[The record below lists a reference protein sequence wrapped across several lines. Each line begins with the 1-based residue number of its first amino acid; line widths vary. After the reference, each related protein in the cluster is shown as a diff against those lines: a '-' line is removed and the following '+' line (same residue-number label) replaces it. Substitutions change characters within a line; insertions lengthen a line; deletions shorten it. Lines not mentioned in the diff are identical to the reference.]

1 MTVSGVFGQERPHG
15 AGYVRAPEGK
25 GDPGFEETDLIPA
38 IKTLTDVANT
48 AERLSPDQFRHTIG
62 QLDFVSRAA
71 AIMVNPA
78 GSRGAG
84 RQRRVGV
91 SKRPLAPP
99 RRMASII
106 STMPP
111 VLQPEPNPRLA
122 ANVMHFARLLRRAG
136 LPVGPSETIAAQDAL
151 TRIDLASKTQ
161 ARTALRT
168 AMIHR
173 HEHQDVFDQA
183 FALFWRDPAAAE
195 QAAAMALLD
204 AQKEKKPERPPP
216 AARRVAE
223 AFAAKNQKPQ
233 PPKDEP
239 PVTDMTMT
247 VSEQER
253 LQSMDFEAM
262 GADEIA
268 RAKQEIR
275 RLVLPLDLRRTRRLR
290 ADQNGPVTD
299 LRRTIR
305 ASLRQGGEI
314 LTIARN
320 RRVTR
325 PPPLVVL
332 CDISGSMARYA
343 QILMHFLHAVT
354 NDRDRV
360 HIFLFGTRLSN
371 VTRQLKARD
380 PEVAFQMVAHAVPDW
395 SGGTRIGEAVAGF
408 NHLWAK
414 RVLGQGAV
422 VLLITDG
429 LDRDGA
435 HGLAENM
442 DRLHRS
448 CTRLIWLNPLL
459 RWSGFEPKS
468 QGIRAML
475 PHVDEFRPVHNLASL
490 RGLIDLLSRPA
501 PMKPASAGRFER

>member
-1 MTVSGVFGQERPHG
+1 MQ
-15 AGYVRAPEGK
+15 
-25 GDPGFEETDLIPA
+25 TDI
-38 IKTLTDVANT
+38 
-48 AERLSPDQFRHTIG
+48 ES
-62 QLDFVSRAA
+62 
-71 AIMVNPA
+71 
-78 GSRGAG
+78 
-84 RQRRVGV
+84 
-91 SKRPLAPP
+91 
-99 RRMASII
+99 
-106 STMPP
+106 
-111 VLQPEPNPRLA
+111 RLA

-136 LPVGPSETIAAQDAL
+136 LPVGPSESIAAQDAL
-151 TRIDLASKTQ
+151 TRIDLASRTQ
-161 ARTALRT
+161 AQTALRS

-173 HEHQDVFDQA
+173 HEHRQVFDHA
-183 FALFWRDPAAAE
+183 FALFWRDPSAAE

-204 AQKEKKPERPPP
+204 AQKQKKPERPPP

-223 AFAAKNQKPQ
+223 AFASNSARPQ
-233 PPKDEP
+233 RPKDEP
-239 PVTDMTMT
+239 RVDMTLT
-247 VSEQER
+247 VSDQER
-253 LQSMDFEAM
+253 LQQMDFEAM
-262 GADEIA
+262 GADEIT

-275 RLVLPLDLRRTRRLR
+275 RLVLPLDLRRTRRTR
-290 ADQNGPVTD
+290 ADQSGPIAD

-305 ASLRQGGEI
+305 SSLRQGGEI
-314 LTIARN
+314 VTIARS

-343 QILMHFLHAVT
+343 QILLHFLHAVT

-371 VTRQLKARD
+371 VTRQLRARD

-395 SGGTRIGEAVAGF
+395 SGGTRIGEALASF

-422 VLLITDG
+422 VLLISDG

-501 PMKPASAGRFER
+501 PLKPGLGGRFEGPLSR

>member
-1 MTVSGVFGQERPHG
+1 MSTTQDPLNQPH
-15 AGYVRAPEGK
+15 
-25 GDPGFEETDLIPA
+25 
-38 IKTLTDVANT
+38 
-48 AERLSPDQFRHTIG
+48 
-62 QLDFVSRAA
+62 
-71 AIMVNPA
+71 
-78 GSRGAG
+78 
-84 RQRRVGV
+84 
-91 SKRPLAPP
+91 P
-99 RRMASII
+99 RI
-106 STMPP
+106 
-111 VLQPEPNPRLA
+111 A

-136 LPVGPSETIAAQDAL
+136 LPVGPAETIAAQEAL

-173 HEHQDVFDQA
+173 HEHQEVFDQA
-183 FALFWRDPAAAE
+183 FALFWRDPSAAE

-216 AARRVAE
+216 ASRRVAE
-223 AFAAKNQKPQ
+223 AFASKKDRPPQ
-233 PPKDEP
+233 PKDEP

-253 LQSMDFEAM
+253 LQQMDFEAM
-262 GADEIA
+262 GAAEIA
-268 RAKQEIR
+268 DGQARDPPPGAAAGPAPHAPPAARSER
-275 RLVLPLDLRRTRRLR
+275 
-290 ADQNGPVTD
+290 PVTD

-320 RRVTR
+320 RRITR

-343 QILMHFLHAVT
+343 QILLHFLHAVT

-360 HIFLFGTRLSN
+360 HVFLFGTRLSN
-371 VTRQLKARD
+371 VTRQLRARD

-395 SGGTRIGEAVAGF
+395 SGGTRIGEAVASF
-408 NHLWAK
+408 NRLWAK

-448 CTRLIWLNPLL
+448 CTRLVWLNPLL

-468 QGIRAML
+468 QGIKAML

-490 RGLIDLLSRPA
+490 RSLDRSVIPA
-501 PMKPASAGRFER
+501 RLR